1 MITNSFG
8 TATNNASAVINE
20 VCNSIMLYVR
30 PKYLHLPKTS
40 QEIKEKI
47 SEFETK
53 FGLIQAFGCIDG
65 SHISSP
71 YVYHSLKLLHHT
83 LAITSVTNNPI
94 QLAYKLYAIIKVF
107 LWMQNVSGVVVFT
120 RQKYL

>member
-20 VCNSIMLYVR
+20 VCNSIVLYVR

-65 SHISSP
+65 SHIPIACPSE
-71 YVYHSLKLLHHT
+71 HSCHYFCHKQSHS
-83 LAITSVTNNPI
+83 ISI
-94 QLAYKLYAIIKVF
+94 QAVCNYKGVFVDAECKWRGGVHEAKVF
-107 LWMQNVSGVVVFT
+107 TNSSI
-120 RQKYL
+120 